1 MAPSGGA
8 GRPASPAVAVRRR
21 AQPRGRLLPR
31 PAGAAAGDRAGGTG
45 TAPVRRRRR
54 PHARVV
60 GRRGRPVLA
69 AAGPPA
75 GDRRDLLPGVLG
87 RRSGGYPGHTGRDR
101 EIPDVLRIEGAQ
113 AGAAGARTGAMT
125 PTWDCTEARP
135 SLGVYVLGAIDPAE
149 RSLVDAHLMT
159 CRDCRDEL
167 AGLAGL
173 PALLARVNPDEISR
187 ITSEDTV
194 RAGTDDRP
202 PGELIGTVL
211 DLAAVRRRRTRWR
224 FAAAAAAVVAIA
236 GGLFGGLSSIT
247 TTRTVA
253 IPVSPGDTHWE
264 TVEATSA
271 VTGASASVA
280 YSHELGG
287 DAFEVL
293 VDHIPVGMTCQLWV
307 VHPNGTRTQV
317 AAWTTAGDEGNV
329 WYAGSM
335 PSTSAPISSFQITA
349 DKKVLLTARP
359 T

>member
-1 MAPSGGA
+1 M
-8 GRPASPAVAVRRR
+8 
-21 AQPRGRLLPR
+21 
-31 PAGAAAGDRAGGTG
+31 T
-45 TAPVRRRRR
+45 PVWECT
-54 PHARVV
+54 
-60 GRRGRPVLA
+60 
-69 AAGPPA
+69 
-75 GDRRDLLPGVLG
+75 D
-87 RRSGGYPGHTGRDR
+87 
-101 EIPDVLRIEGAQ
+101 
-113 AGAAGARTGAMT
+113 ART
-125 PTWDCTEARP
+125 

-149 RSLVDAHLMT
+149 RALVDAHLLT
-159 CRDCRDEL
+159 CQDCRDEL

-173 PALLARVNPDEISR
+173 PALLARVNQDEISR

-194 RAGTDDRP
+194 RAVTDDRP

-211 DLAAVRRRRTRWR
+211 DLAAARRRRTRWR
-224 FAAAAAAVVAIA
+224 FAAAAAAVVAVA

-280 YSHELGG
+280 YSHELWG

-293 VDHIPVGMTCQLWV
+293 VDHIPVGTTCQLWV
-307 VHPNGTRTQV
+307 VHPSGTRTQV
-317 AAWTTAGDEGNV
+317 AAWTTAGDEGSV

-335 PSTSAPISSFQITA
+335 PITAEPISSFQITA